1 MNYLDNRKG
10 IFVFSD
16 AAGANSILA
25 IIDVLIFNAKK
36 PDIDFL
42 VFSDSIG
49 KFDSDKYDFVI
60 KLDFESKKVHQIIE
74 DFSPDYIYTATSFH
88 DYEHNWRK
96 ISSDKNIYTYAFI
109 DHWIYYKRRFT
120 FKSLTLYPDEVL
132 VVNEIAKREAVA
144 EGIPSNIIKVF
155 GNPYYR
161 KIEKYK
167 PTQSFDSFKNKIGI
181 FNDSKIVT
189 FVSENIKND
198 IPKDFSGK
206 PFIGFDEYETLE
218 NILIT
223 FSKLSQVN
231 KSISKIN
238 LIIKIH
244 PISNQGKF
252 NKLLSKYNIDFLN
265 IIVVNK
271 FDSLALCYYSDFV
284 LGMFSNMLI
293 EALLLNKK
301 VYRIQINKKV
311 DLFKFN
317 EINSPSIDT
326 LSDLYSHMLKIINY
340 E

>member
-1 MNYLDNRKG
+1 MNNLYNGRG

-25 IIDVLIFNAKK
+25 IIDELIDNFKK

-42 VFSDSIG
+42 VFSDKKG
-49 KFDSDKYDFVI
+49 KFDSEIYKFVN
-60 KLDFESKKVHQIIE
+60 KLDFNSKKINQIIE
-74 DFSPDYIYTATSFH
+74 SFCPDYIFTATSFH
-88 DYEHNWRK
+88 DYEHNWRQ
-96 ISSDKNIYTYAFI
+96 ISKVKNIHTYGFI

-132 VVNEIAKREAVA
+132 VVNEIAKREAIV

-167 PTQSFDSFKNKIGI
+167 PTQSFDSFKNQIGI
-181 FNDSKIVT
+181 FNDFKIIT
-189 FVSENIKND
+189 FVSENIKDD

-218 NILIT
+218 NILVT
-223 FSKLSQVN
+223 FFKLSQVN
-231 KSISKIN
+231 KNISKIN

-244 PISNQGKF
+244 PISNQSKF
-252 NKLLSKYNIDFLN
+252 DRLLSKYHLEFLN
-265 IIVVNK
+265 IIVVKK
-271 FDSLALCYYSDFV
+271 FDSLILCHYSDYV

-301 VYRIQINKKV
+301 VHRIQINNKV
-311 DLFKFN
+311 EF
-317 EINSPSIDT
+317 
-326 LSDLYSHMLKIINY
+326 LSLEELL
-340 E
+340 